1 MKFQEAKLESVFAE
15 YKDRTLQFEIQ
26 RDDLLH
32 PIVSGNKWRKLAG
45 WYELFNSGID
55 KINDSKIVNNH
66 GFIDASGID
75 FKGSKTSNSPFEGL
89 LTFGGAFSNHLIATA
104 GFGKAEG
111 IKTIG
116 VVRGDEG
123 FTNHYLD
130 FCVNSGMELHFVN
143 RSDYRDKVNCAA
155 SVLNGRNF
163 LVIPEGGA
171 GIYGIAGFETVVNSW
186 ESEPDYIVH
195 ASATGTTA
203 LGLSAAILKKGW
215 KTRVKAVLVLKN
227 LEEQIEFWEKYP
239 ALSSLI
245 DPVLGYEFGGY
256 AKYSDSLIEFVEW
269 ANSNLG
275 FPVDPVYVGKALY
288 ALCDHPEWN
297 NSKTIFLHTGG
308 QWGRDSDKFKALFRA
323 HRIDISS

>member
-1 MKFQEAKLESVFAE
+1 
-15 YKDRTLQFEIQ
+15 
-26 RDDLLH
+26 
-32 PIVSGNKWRKLAG
+32 
-45 WYELFNSGID
+45 
-55 KINDSKIVNNH
+55 
-66 GFIDASGID
+66 
-75 FKGSKTSNSPFEGL
+75 
-89 LTFGGAFSNHLIATA
+89 
-104 GFGKAEG
+104 
-111 IKTIG
+111 
-116 VVRGDEG
+116 
-123 FTNHYLD
+123 
-130 FCVNSGMELHFVN
+130 
-143 RSDYRDKVNCAA
+143 
-155 SVLNGRNF
+155 
-163 LVIPEGGA
+163 
-171 GIYGIAGFETVVNSW
+171 
-186 ESEPDYIVH
+186 
-195 ASATGTTA
+195 